1 MAVSVNCPVCKTAVA
16 WTEASRWRP
25 FCSERCR
32 AIDLGDWASERHVI
46 ADSPLDPTVPD
57 IDVDSGQRQS

>member
-16 WTEASRWRP
+16 WAEASRWRP

-46 ADSPLDPTVPD
+46 PGSPLDPTVPD
-57 IDVDSGQRQS
+57 VGSEPVPRGS

>member
-1 MAVSVNCPVCKTAVA
+1 MAVSVQCPVCKATVA

-46 ADSPLDPTVPD
+46 AGSPLDPTVPD
-57 IDVDSGQRQS
+57 VDGESGQRRS